1 MGNLGCEWKGA
12 EASSVASGERLP
24 CPSYCAFD
32 LKKKYIYIYKHFIKS
47 MENVKAKNGITG
59 SAVWPKREKKKN
71 HTRYTEFG
79 DPLLPLQGC
88 FN

>member
-32 LKKKYIYIYKHFIKS
+32 LKKKIYIYI
-47 MENVKAKNGITG
+47 
-59 SAVWPKREKKKN
+59 
-71 HTRYTEFG
+71 
-79 DPLLPLQGC
+79 
-88 FN
+88 